1 MAKGIR
7 SGNKSI
13 KVNWDQTQFEKK
25 AEKYI
30 KEIPD
35 ELKNILV
42 QTAPEFSKAASKYTP
57 PNIGRQSIQKK
68 YFERPVLVLARLING
83 GYAKQKATEQDKEAL
98 KAGKLYKVLYTK
110 AGAKKGQAF
119 AYCKTKAEIK
129 RARKIETRGLSR
141 VMWRKRF
148 TSYWFIYSSTNTTI
162 NE

>member
-83 GYAKQKATEQDKEAL
+83 GYAKQKATEQDKAAL

-141 VMWRKRF
+141 VMWRKGF